1 MLQHYTNAP
10 KLISLTVLVEEC
22 YSVIDS
28 QIIKSLISRWRPE
41 LAQLSRVGI
50 ECTALHWSSVKTFPL
65 LLMILWID
73 LLLFVHSVNC
83 FYPLTDKQFAV
94 CEMWRMAVTCQWQQG
109 CWWPGDRAGGRHDE
123 AAADPHS
130 LHPRLR
136 HRAAGLHQAGS
147 VTLSIIAIYV
157 KTKQLPGKK
166 AVFAC
171 DRLSCIPDC
180 AAQYPDIRAVD
191 VHTWWSAA
199 GAFSGDY
206 PRMSR
211 PPPRCCPHPSPGPGA
226 GPSQALGHGAWPE
239 YFWACF
245 EGFLRLP

>member
-50 ECTALHWSSVKTFPL
+50 ECTVLHCTAMHCAAQIFSKTFPL

-94 CEMWRMAVTCQWQQG
+94 CEMWRMATCQWQQS

-166 AVFAC
+166 AVFAW
-171 DRLSCIPDC
+171 
-180 AAQYPDIRAVD
+180 
-191 VHTWWSAA
+191 HTIL
-199 GAFSGDY
+199 Y
-206 PRMSR
+206 PRLCGSISR
-211 PPPRCCPHPSPGPGA
+211 YPGCGC
-226 GPSQALGHGAWPE
+226 ALGYQLSPVKV
-239 YFWACF
+239 
-245 EGFLRLP
+245 LTNID